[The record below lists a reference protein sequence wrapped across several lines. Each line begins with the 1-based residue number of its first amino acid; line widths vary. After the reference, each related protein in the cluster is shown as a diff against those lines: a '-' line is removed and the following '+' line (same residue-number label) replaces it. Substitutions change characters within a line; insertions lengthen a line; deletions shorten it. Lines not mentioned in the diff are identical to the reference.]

1 MPTTRRSSVVESH
14 ERPKTEKVGPDR
26 LLSGGMNRSAPRATN
41 LADGREPNMSRMP
54 LQMVAVMWDAKKK
67 IIKFGSKKQFGGF
80 DVWSVGPPD
89 HTNRPKDI
97 DQLDR
102 NMVFLEFNSFRNKGG
117 MIFVINADDPAA
129 KVLQRLKT
137 TKQKIPFLQFQL
149 GQYPNRRAQTS
160 VKGFISSTCS
170 GSTMSISSKFGMEYT
185 AGKAWKTSRLLRSN
199 SRTAASRI
207 SKKGNFASIDP
218 GCVKTRCSG

>member
-1 MPTTRRSSVVESH
+1 V
-14 ERPKTEKVGPDR
+14 
-26 LLSGGMNRSAPRATN
+26 
-41 LADGREPNMSRMP
+41 GREEKNHQIR
-54 LQMVAVMWDAKKK
+54 LEEA
-67 IIKFGSKKQFGGF
+67 FGGF

-160 VKGFISSTCS
+160 VKGFYILN
-170 GSTMSISSKFGMEYT
+170 
-185 AGKAWKTSRLLRSN
+185 LLRFDDVDLVEIWHGVYGGEGLEDI
-199 SRTAASRI
+199 TAVEIKFSDSSVKDFEEGELRI
-207 SKKGNFASIDP
+207 N
-218 GCVKTRCSG
+218 